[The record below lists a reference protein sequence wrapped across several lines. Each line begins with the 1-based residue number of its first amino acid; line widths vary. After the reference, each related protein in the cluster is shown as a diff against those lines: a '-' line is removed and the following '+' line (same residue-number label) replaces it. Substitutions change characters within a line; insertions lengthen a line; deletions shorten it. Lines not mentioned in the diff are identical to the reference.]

1 MQENNTMKNIWL
13 LIVSLLL
20 MVMGVYLIF
29 NPATALIAS
38 AMLLGVL
45 FIFAG
50 VGYAM
55 LFKNRHS
62 YAYPVIGG
70 FNILIGIMFLM
81 NLGITAMSMPI
92 IFGFWCLFV
101 GITYLIE
108 GMKMKDTPQSLG
120 WMSIVTGLLGIVFG
134 VLVFLY
140 PLVGVFSVTFLLGAY
155 LIICGAFEMGRY
167 YRNSE
172 IEKSV

>member
-1 MQENNTMKNIWL
+1 MQENNTIKNIWL

-38 AMLLGVL
+38 AVMLGVL
-45 FIFAG
+45 FILTG
-50 VGYAM
+50 IGYAM
-55 LFKNRHS
+55 LYKSRHS
-62 YAYPVIGG
+62 YAYPIIGG

-92 IFGFWCLFV
+92 IFGFWCVFV

-108 GMKMKDTPQSLG
+108 GIKMQKEPQSLWG
-120 WMSIVTGLLGIVFG
+120 ISLITGLLGIIFG
-134 VLVFLY
+134 ILVFLY
-140 PLVGVFSVTFLLGAY
+140 PLLGVFSVTFLLGAY

-172 IEKSV
+172 TSKS